1 MSQIT
6 YREQPMEFDLQHALE
21 NFANMYD
28 SHALMLVD
36 ESISNSL
43 DAGASNIDIKIETT
57 SGAAS
62 ISFLDNGPGMNESQF
77 TNYQKAS
84 FSTKD
89 KKFGLGFAGIGA
101 KMYVIAHEKSEIIT
115 ETFNGK
121 KQLACSFY
129 VNDGVK
135 TCQRISKHKFTRP
148 GTLYKVILKPEDHY
162 YLINNLE
169 SILIDSFNHAMLN
182 GLNITINGN
191 KIKPES
197 PSATKQQTFTVSHK
211 GKKLLCKFYLL
222 KDDLAKHKRN
232 ICYQIMGKRICEK
245 NLEFLNDVQGKYHE
259 KIYVSVDAL
268 PIKSLLKPDK
278 SSFLPGFYPYHRIIN
293 KEIHKITKKLG
304 LLSNNTPNK
313 LINNVLTKAFA
324 KLFLDPKYAWLNPQ
338 GTGSIG
344 CFGTGQPTS
353 RGTSTTSTSTSHR
366 QGGVRHRSKGG
377 FAIGTY
383 VNPSDKR
390 DGWLDIANNIP
401 MINAG
406 HPLYIKFDPNPKTL
420 QWHMARVVVS
430 VLLLHGSMQRPMTM
444 QEFTDLQTEILTAVK
459 DELWL

>member
-1 MSQIT
+1 
-6 YREQPMEFDLQHALE
+6 
-21 NFANMYD
+21 
-28 SHALMLVD
+28 
-36 ESISNSL
+36 
-43 DAGASNIDIKIETT
+43 
-57 SGAAS
+57 
-62 ISFLDNGPGMNESQF
+62 
-77 TNYQKAS
+77 
-84 FSTKD
+84 
-89 KKFGLGFAGIGA
+89 
-101 KMYVIAHEKSEIIT
+101 
-115 ETFNGK
+115 
-121 KQLACSFY
+121 
-129 VNDGVK
+129 
-135 TCQRISKHKFTRP
+135 
-148 GTLYKVILKPEDHY
+148 
-162 YLINNLE
+162 
-169 SILIDSFNHAMLN
+169 MLN

-278 SSFLPGFYPYHRIIN
+278 SSFLPGFYSYHRIIN

-390 DGWLDIANNIP
+390 DGWVDIANNIP

-430 VLLLHGSMQRPMTM
+430 VLVLFGSTRKPMTM
-444 QEFTDLQTEILTAVK
+444 QEAIELQTEMLTKVK

>member
-1 MSQIT
+1 MQLQYT
-6 YREQPMEFDLQHALE
+6 EQPMDFDLKHALE

-28 SHALMLVD
+28 SHPLMLVD
-36 ESISNSL
+36 ETISNSL
-43 DAGASNIDIKIETT
+43 DADASSIDIKIETT
-57 SGAAS
+57 SGAAI

-101 KMYVIAHEKSEIIT
+101 KLYVIAHEKSEIIT

-135 TCQRISKHKFTRP
+135 TCQRKPIQKFTRP
-148 GTLYKVILKPEDHY
+148 GTFYKVILKPEDHY

-191 KIKPES
+191 KIKPWS
-197 PSATKQQTFTVSHK
+197 PLATKQQTFTVSHK

-222 KDDLAKHKRN
+222 KDDMDQHKRN
-232 ICYQIMGKRICEK
+232 ISYHIMGKTIVEK

-259 KIYVSVDAL
+259 KIYVSVDAS
-268 PIKSLLKPDK
+268 PMKFLLKTDK
-278 SSFLPGFYPYHRIIN
+278 RSFLPGVYPYYRSVN